1 MQLHRQVAFRSF
13 LSLVS
18 SSSGPSQAM
27 CSSRMAP
34 HTTCVVGSRDTSQ
47 HSRRSHILCHSI
59 SLIHLASLRAC
70 QKNKSQI
77 S

>member
-18 SSSGPSQAM
+18 SSSGPSRAT
-27 CSSRMAP
+27 CSSRMAL

-47 HSRRSHILCHSI
+47 HSRKSHILCHLI
-59 SLIHLASLRAC
+59 SLIHSDSPRAC
-70 QKNKSQI
+70 QKSKRQI